1 MELKC
6 IPQTCEMLIEI
17 CKKKTITTK
26 YSMIYSIEKNIS
38 RWLGIVF
45 GLKII

>member
-17 CKKKTITTK
+17 CKKNKNKTITTK
-26 YSMIYSIEKNIS
+26 YSMIYSIEKNIL
-38 RWLGIVF
+38 R
-45 GLKII
+45 